1 MDKEFVASKIKVSVI
16 IPIYN
21 SECYLERCLDSISAQ
36 SLTEW
41 ECICVNDGSTDRSNL
56 ILERYRVK
64 DTRFKVI
71 EQENYGASAARN
83 NGIDISKGEYI
94 TFVDADDYIDDDY
107 LQNLLCGIIESDS
120 DICCCGYNCISPK
133 DQYKQNDFE
142 TSNNIN
148 RDLFLKQLLTGTGG
162 ITWGKLYKSEL
173 IKKNCITFPNNISI
187 CEDQIFAVD
196 CWKYAHNYSAIN
208 YYGYNYNCCN
218 ESSLT
223 KKCDMN
229 KWQLQFE
236 VVEIL
241 MNKLTENFSKT
252 ECEKILI
259 SKIKNIYFNII
270 RNSENVDTKTLKQWT
285 RKEEHPYIRLI
296 KIKNIKDMLYYF
308 PIKIRSYYGVKICK
322 KLLLLRSNIF

>member
-1 MDKEFVASKIKVSVI
+1 MSKELISII
-16 IPIYN
+16 IPVYN
-21 SECYLERCLDSISAQ
+21 AAEYLDRCLKSIRNQ
-36 SLTEW
+36 TYKIF
-41 ECICVNDGSTDRSNL
+41 ECICVDDGSVDDSKIILSNFVEL
-56 ILERYRVK
+56 
-64 DTRFKVI
+64 DSRFKYI
-71 EQENYGASAARN
+71 YQENAGPSAARN

-107 LQNLLCGIIESDS
+107 LQNLLHGIIGSNA
-120 DICCCGYNCISPK
+120 DICSCGYNCILPNG
-133 DQYKQNDFE
+133 QYKWNDFE
-142 TSNNIN
+142 SSNNIS

-173 IKKNCITFPNNISI
+173 IKENCITFPNNISI

-241 MNKLTENFSKT
+241 MNKLTEDFSKT

-270 RNSENVDTKTLKQWT
+270 RNSENVDTKTLKQWI

-296 KIKNIKDMLYYF
+296 KINNIKDMVYYF
-308 PIKIRSYYGVKICK
+308 PIKIRFYYGVKICK
-322 KLLLLRSNIF
+322 KIMLSRSNMF

>member
-1 MDKEFVASKIKVSVI
+1 MSKELISII
-16 IPIYN
+16 IPVYN
-21 SECYLERCLDSISAQ
+21 AVEYLDRCLKSIRNQ
-36 SLTEW
+36 TYKNF
-41 ECICVNDGSTDRSNL
+41 ECICVDDGSVDDSKIILSNFVEL
-56 ILERYRVK
+56 
-64 DTRFKVI
+64 DSRFKYI
-71 EQENYGASAARN
+71 YQENAGPSAARN

-94 TFVDADDYIDDDY
+94 TFVDADDYVDDDY
-107 LQNLLCGIIESDS
+107 LQNLLHGIIGNNA
-120 DICCCGYNCISPK
+120 DICCCGYNCILPN
-133 DQYKQNDFE
+133 DQYKWNDFE
-142 TSNNIN
+142 ASNNIS

-241 MNKLTENFSKT
+241 MNKLTEDFPKT

-296 KIKNIKDMLYYF
+296 KINNIKDMVYYF

-322 KLLLLRSNIF
+322 KIMLSRSNMF

>member
-1 MDKEFVASKIKVSVI
+1 MSKELISII
-16 IPIYN
+16 IPVYN
-21 SECYLERCLDSISAQ
+21 AVEYLDRCLKSIRNQ
-36 SLTEW
+36 TYKIF
-41 ECICVNDGSTDRSNL
+41 ECICVDDGSVDDSKI
-56 ILERYRVK
+56 ILNNFVEL
-64 DTRFKVI
+64 DSRFKYI
-71 EQENYGASAARN
+71 YQENAGPSAARN

-107 LQNLLCGIIESDS
+107 LQNLLYGIIGSNA
-120 DICCCGYNCISPK
+120 DICCCGYNCILPN
-133 DQYKQNDFE
+133 DQYKWNDFE
-142 TSNNIN
+142 SSNNIS

-173 IKKNCITFPNNISI
+173 IKENCITFPNNISI

-236 VVEIL
+236 VVKIL
-241 MNKLTENFSKT
+241 MNKLIEDFSKT

-270 RNSENVDTKTLKQWT
+270 RNSENVDTKTLKQWI

-296 KIKNIKDMLYYF
+296 KINNIKDMVYYF

-322 KLLLLRSNIF
+322 KIMLSRSNMF

>member
-1 MDKEFVASKIKVSVI
+1 MSKELISII
-16 IPIYN
+16 IPVYN
-21 SECYLERCLDSISAQ
+21 AVEYLDRCLKSIRNQ
-36 SLTEW
+36 TYKIF
-41 ECICVNDGSTDRSNL
+41 ECICVDDGSVDDSKIILSNFVEL
-56 ILERYRVK
+56 
-64 DTRFKVI
+64 DSRFKYI
-71 EQENYGASAARN
+71 YQENAGPSAARN
-83 NGIDISKGEYI
+83 NGIDTSKGEYI

-107 LQNLLCGIIESDS
+107 LQNLLHAIIGSNA
-120 DICCCGYNCISPK
+120 DICCCGYNCILPN
-133 DQYKQNDFE
+133 DQYKWNDFE
-142 TSNNIN
+142 SSNNIS

-173 IKKNCITFPNNISI
+173 IKENCITFPNNISI

-241 MNKLTENFSKT
+241 MNKLTEDFSKT

-270 RNSENVDTKTLKQWT
+270 RNSENVDTKTLKQWI

-296 KIKNIKDMLYYF
+296 KINNIKDMVYYF

-322 KLLLLRSNIF
+322 KILLSRSNMF

>member
-1 MDKEFVASKIKVSVI
+1 MSKELISII
-16 IPIYN
+16 IPVYN
-21 SECYLERCLDSISAQ
+21 AVEYLDRCLKSIRNQ
-36 SLTEW
+36 TYKIF
-41 ECICVNDGSTDRSNL
+41 ECICVDDGSVDDSKIILSNFVEL
-56 ILERYRVK
+56 
-64 DTRFKVI
+64 DSRFKYI
-71 EQENYGASAARN
+71 YQENAGPSAARN
-83 NGIDISKGEYI
+83 NGIDISTGEYI

-120 DICCCGYNCISPK
+120 DICCCGYNCILPNN
-133 DQYKQNDFE
+133 QYKWNDFE
-142 TSNNIN
+142 SSNNIS

-173 IKKNCITFPNNISI
+173 IKKNCITFPNNINI

-259 SKIKNIYFNII
+259 PKIKNIYFNII
-270 RNSENVDTKTLKQWT
+270 RESKNVDAKALKQWT

-296 KIKNIKDMLYYF
+296 KINNIKDMVYYF

>member
-1 MDKEFVASKIKVSVI
+1 MSKELISII
-16 IPIYN
+16 IPVYN
-21 SECYLERCLDSISAQ
+21 AVEYLDRCLKSIRNQ
-36 SLTEW
+36 TYKIF
-41 ECICVNDGSTDRSNL
+41 ECICVDDGSVDDSKIILSNF
-56 ILERYRVK
+56 VK
-64 DTRFKVI
+64 LDSRFKYI
-71 EQENYGASAARN
+71 YQENAGPSAARN

-107 LQNLLCGIIESDS
+107 LQNLLHGIIGSKA
-120 DICCCGYNCISPK
+120 DICCCGYNCILPN
-133 DQYKQNDFE
+133 DQYKWNDFE
-142 TSNNIN
+142 SSNNIS

-270 RNSENVDTKTLKQWT
+270 RNSENVDTKTLKQWI

-296 KIKNIKDMLYYF
+296 KINNIKDMVYYF

-322 KLLLLRSNIF
+322 KIMLSRSNMF